1 MTEDHHRVVVE
12 GDPEG
17 DAFEQLRGPAGLPET
32 TRARRLARAARAGAL
47 SLPEVTPAG
56 WGSAPAPYGDARWQL
71 TDVAVK
77 ASGIGGYIVELRFTT
92 ARAGTETDLRRA
104 IGQHVRQA
112 ADDRGLGPY
121 LELVT
126 IVVEDSR
133 P

>member
-1 MTEDHHRVVVE
+1 MSDDHHRVVIE
-12 GDPEG
+12 AEPEG
-17 DAFEQLRGPAGLPET
+17 DALEQLRAPAGLPET
-32 TRARRLARAARAGAL
+32 SRARRLARAARAGAL
-47 SLPEVTPAG
+47 SLPEVAPEARG
-56 WGSAPAPYGDARWQL
+56 SGSAPNDDARWLL

-77 ASGIGGYIVELRFTT
+77 ASGIGGYVVELRFT
-92 ARAGTETDLRRA
+92 ARAGSDTDLRHA

-126 IVVEDSR
+126 IVVEGSR